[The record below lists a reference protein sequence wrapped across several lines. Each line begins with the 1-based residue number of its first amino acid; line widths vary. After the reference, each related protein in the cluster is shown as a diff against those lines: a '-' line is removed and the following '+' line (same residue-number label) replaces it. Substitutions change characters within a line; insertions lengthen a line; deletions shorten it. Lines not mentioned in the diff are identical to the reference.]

1 MQGILLGLVAL
12 LGLYCIA
19 KQLKLNV
26 DEVRKSEL
34 EDKLNEQRAE
44 NEKLRVMLNDRHYE
58 LEIKTIGY

>member
-19 KQLKLNV
+19 KQLKLNA

-34 EDKLNEQRAE
+34 EDKLDEQRAE
-44 NEKLRVMLNDRHYE
+44 NARLRVMLNGRHYE
-58 LEIKTIGY
+58 LKIKTIGY

>member
-12 LGLYCIA
+12 LGTYCVA
-19 KQLKLNV
+19 KQLKLNA

-34 EDKLNEQRAE
+34 EDKLDEQRAE
-44 NEKLRVMLNDRHYE
+44 NARLRVMLDNRRYE